1 MYLPPAQYRP
11 PRNPA
16 SAGILLALPHGSEP
30 LRQALLEHGYNPYQ
44 VHVTSDIV
52 GVYTMGMAMRLS
64 HAVID
69 VACEGWER
77 PVISALRNQG
87 IRGVLLA
94 PADFPA
100 DSVEGWPVLPYGSHE
115 SVIISSLLGTM
126 PDDDPTARPAGKL
139 IAVAGTHGAPGRTTL
154 AWALS
159 RTVAQAESVVLIDGD
174 VEAPSLA
181 AVSGVGGDPA
191 GLSAAVALAS
201 RGQMNQG
208 QELLPFLRR
217 LAGNLDLLAGVSRPG
232 RWWEL
237 PPASLTAVWSAA
249 RELAPWTL
257 LDLAPLDQSEDIDPF
272 EPSRS
277 SYTGALL
284 AEADGLIVVARP
296 GEVGLERLRRLLD
309 ELRVGPADGIPK
321 IVVINNVPRN
331 RMELMRIRRLV
342 DGLPSHIQLTVVP
355 SFPNPLPQ
363 RSMAEP
369 AAVCDWML
377 SRRFLEPVVTW
388 MRRLGLHMLEGGSA
402 VFSADAELMTLVGE
416 EPATQRFDRPVIS
429 LPPDRPLTPASPDSS
444 SSLDIRSKSG
454 TPLSPIGPQS
464 PPTSDTPDSSTTLD
478 RAVNSDSPLTLDS
491 SAHMHLCSPSSDAD
505 SGASLVS
512 GEPSLP
518 DDPVSPPSAA
528 TPASAAPSSEGSSSL
543 PSDPATGSASSMG
556 CASTTPILRPLSLD
570 GLSLDVHGSIELEP
584 AADLS
589 KESASP
595 SHKRSDAIS
604 GLSGSLPPASS
615 GNPDAERVDTP
626 PLGPPPPPPPPPLP
640 GDGGRRD
647 TRGPQ
652 GQGIAAASDS
662 VAGQAAEPLS
672 GSGAGTPAASAAPV
686 LAPPVAP
693 ESTRTAAHTAVPP
706 LGPPRRR
713 GRNAARHRAE
723 PTPLWQRLRGTP
735 KKRGRHRA

>member
-77 PVISALRNQG
+77 PVIAALRNQG

-115 SVIISSLLGTM
+115 SVIIASLLGTM

-154 AWALS
+154 ALALS

-181 AVSGVGGDPA
+181 AVSGVGSVPA

-217 LAGNLDLLAGVSRPG
+217 LAGNLDLLVGVSRPG

-416 EPATQRFDRPVIS
+416 EPATRRFDRPVIS
-429 LPPDRPLTPASPDSS
+429 LPPDRPLTPASPDSP
-444 SSLDIRSKSG
+444 G
-454 TPLSPIGPQS
+454 E
-464 PPTSDTPDSSTTLD
+464 
-478 RAVNSDSPLTLDS
+478 
-491 SAHMHLCSPSSDAD
+491 MHLCSPSSDAD

-528 TPASAAPSSEGSSSL
+528 TPVSAAPSSEGSSSL

-556 CASTTPILRPLSLD
+556 CASTTPILRPLSRD
-570 GLSLDVHGSIELEP
+570 GFSLDVHGSIEPEP
-584 AADLS
+584 AVELS
-589 KESASP
+589 QESASP
-595 SHKRSDAIS
+595 SHKRSVAIS
-604 GLSGSLPPASS
+604 GLSGSVPPASS
-615 GNPDAERVDTP
+615 GNPDAERVETP

-640 GDGGRRD
+640 DDGGRRD

-652 GQGIAAASDS
+652 GQGIAAVSDS

-672 GSGAGTPAASAAPV
+672 GFGAGTPEVSAAPV

-693 ESTRTAAHTAVPP
+693 ESTRAAAHTAVPP

>member
-94 PADFPA
+94 PADFPT
-100 DSVEGWPVLPYGSHE
+100 DSVEGWPVLSYGSHE
-115 SVIISSLLGTM
+115 SVIIASLLGTM
-126 PDDDPTARPAGKL
+126 PDDDPAARPAGKL

-154 AWALS
+154 ALALS
-159 RTVAQAESVVLIDGD
+159 RTLAQAESVVLIDGD
-174 VEAPSLA
+174 IEAPSLA
-181 AVSGVGGDPA
+181 AVSGVGGNPA

-217 LAGNLDLLAGVSRPG
+217 LAGNLDLLAGASRPG

-402 VFSADAELMTLVGE
+402 LFSADAELMTLVGE

-429 LPPDRPLTPASPDSS
+429 LPLDRPLTPASPDSP
-444 SSLDIRSKSG
+444 G
-454 TPLSPIGPQS
+454 E
-464 PPTSDTPDSSTTLD
+464 
-478 RAVNSDSPLTLDS
+478 
-491 SAHMHLCSPSSDAD
+491 MHLCSPLSDAD

-512 GEPSLP
+512 GEPSLL

-543 PSDPATGSASSMG
+543 PSDPATGSASLMG
-556 CASTTPILRPLSLD
+556 CASTTPILRPLSVD
-570 GLSLDVHGSIELEP
+570 GLSLDVHGSIEPEP
-584 AADLS
+584 AVDLS

-595 SHKRSDAIS
+595 SHKRSDASS
-604 GLSGSLPPASS
+604 GLSGSVPPASS
-615 GNPDAERVDTP
+615 GNPDAERVETP

-662 VAGQAAEPLS
+662 VAGQAADPLD
-672 GSGAGTPAASAAPV
+672 GSGAGTPAVCAAPV
-686 LAPPVAP
+686 VAPPVAP
-693 ESTRTAAHTAVPP
+693 ESTRAAAHTAVPP
-706 LGPPRRR
+706 LGPSRRR